1 MKRTIVITFALIIF
15 SIMVSAAQKTN
26 PEYANLI
33 RDGWK
38 LCLEKDFIGSAKIY
52 EEAFRLNNNVP
63 LSDRYNASCIYAL
76 SGNKDSA
83 FHHLFIIANDLKWDD
98 YNHLIN
104 DSDLKNLHSDKR
116 WEQLKTLVLK
126 NKQEIEAHFDKDLVT
141 VLDKIYFDDQSTR
154 NQIRSMEDKYGRK
167 SKEMDDFWQTILKKD
182 SINLI
187 KVSKILD
194 ERGWPSKKL
203 IGKRGTST
211 LFLVIQHAN
220 QDAQEKYLPLIEKA
234 VADNNLPKRQY
245 AMFYDRLL
253 LRRGERQIYGTQLAI
268 NNESKTPYVLSL
280 EDPIHVDIRR
290 AEMGLNT
297 MQENLNRWN
306 LIWDVKTY
314 LKELPAIEAK
324 EKELNSKKM

>member
-1 MKRTIVITFALIIF
+1 MKRAIIALALIVF
-15 SIMVSAAQKTN
+15 FTMVGVAQN
-26 PEYANLI
+26 NNLEYANLI

-38 LCLEKDFIGSAKIY
+38 LCLEKDFTGSAKLY
-52 EEAFRLNNNVP
+52 EKAFKLNNNVP

-76 SGNKDSA
+76 SGNKDMA
-83 FHHLFIIANDLKWDD
+83 FHHLFITANDLKWDD

-104 DSDLKNLHSDKR
+104 DSDLKVLHSDKR
-116 WEQLKTLVLK
+116 WEELKSIVK
-126 NKQEIEAHFDKDLVT
+126 QNKEEIEAHFDKDLVAE
-141 VLDKIYFDDQSTR
+141 LDKIYFDDQSTR
-154 NQIRSMEDKYGRK
+154 NQIRSMEEKYGRN
-167 SKEMDDFWQTILKKD
+167 SKEMDAFWKTILKKD

-194 ERGWPSKKL
+194 ERGWPSKTR

-211 LFLVIQHAN
+211 LFLVIQHAD
-220 QDAQEKYLPLIEKA
+220 QEAQEKYLPLIEKA

-253 LRRGERQIYGTQLAI
+253 LRRGERQVYGTQLAI
-268 NNESKTPYVLSL
+268 NNESKTPYVLPL
-280 EDPIHVDIRR
+280 EDPMNVDIRR

-306 LIWDVKTY
+306 LIWDAETY
-314 LKELPAIEAK
+314 IKELPAIEAE
-324 EKELNSKKM
+324 EKELNSKKD

>member
-1 MKRTIVITFALIIF
+1 MKRTLVITLTLIIF
-15 SIMVSAAQKTN
+15 SILTSVAQKAN
-26 PEYANLI
+26 SEYSNLI

-38 LCLEKDFIGSAKIY
+38 LCLEKDFDGSARLY
-52 EEAFRLNNNVP
+52 EKAFKRNKNVP

-76 SGNKDSA
+76 SGNKDLA
-83 FHHLFIIANDLKWDD
+83 FHHLFITANDLKWDD

-104 DSDLKNLHSDKR
+104 DSDLKVLHSDKS
-116 WEQLKTLVLK
+116 WEELKSIVK
-126 NKQEIEAHFDKDLVT
+126 QNKEKIEVHFDKDLVA

-154 NQIRSMEDKYGRK
+154 NQIRSMEEKYGRN
-167 SKEMDDFWQTILKKD
+167 SEEMDAFWKTILKKD

-194 ERGWPSKKL
+194 ERGWPNKKL
-203 IGKRGTST
+203 IGKQGTST
-211 LFLVIQHAN
+211 LFLVLQHAN
-220 QDAQEKYLPLIEKA
+220 QEAQEKYLHLIQKA

-253 LRRGERQIYGTQLAI
+253 LRRGERQVYGTQLAI
-268 NNESKTPYVLSL
+268 NNESKTPYVLPL
-280 EDPIHVDIRR
+280 KDPLNVDIRR

-306 LIWDVKTY
+306 LIWDAETY
-314 LKELPAIEAK
+314 IKELPAIEAK
-324 EKELNSKKM
+324 EKELNSKKD